1 MRTSVNISFF
11 VSPEPAASTASK
23 KDYRST
29 AYNNYCIKSAAPRHC
44 SSELDDA
51 QVLHDFSADLVD
63 LDNEVYTFEVEARTE
78 SEASELSASPSRWAS
93 KLVTST
99 STSSK
104 FFKFTYLF
112 TSNFYYYG
120 KFSFSI

>member
-11 VSPEPAASTASK
+11 VSPESAASTASK

-63 LDNEVYTFEVEARTE
+63 LDNEVCTIEVEARTE
-78 SEASELSASPSRWAS
+78 SEASEQAERIAFEMGIQVSYINIY
-93 KLVTST
+93 KQ
-99 STSSK
+99 
-104 FFKFTYLF
+104 
-112 TSNFYYYG
+112 
-120 KFSFSI
+120 

>member
-11 VSPEPAASTASK
+11 VSAEPAASTASK

-44 SSELDDA
+44 SSELGDA

-63 LDNEVYTFEVEARTE
+63 FDNEVYTFEVEARTE
-78 SEASELSASPSRWAS
+78 SEASEQAERIAFEMGIQVSYINIY
-93 KLVTST
+93 KH
-99 STSSK
+99 
-104 FFKFTYLF
+104 
-112 TSNFYYYG
+112 
-120 KFSFSI
+120 

>member
-1 MRTSVNISFF
+1 MFQQSQLRAQHRKKITALPHTIIISA
-11 VSPEPAASTASK
+11 EPAASTASK

-63 LDNEVYTFEVEARTE
+63 LDNEVYTFEVEASSE
-78 SEASELSASPSRWAS
+78 SEASEQAERIAFDMGIQ
-93 KLVTST
+93 V
-99 STSSK
+99 
-104 FFKFTYLF
+104 
-112 TSNFYYYG
+112 
-120 KFSFSI
+120 SFINIYKQ

>member
-1 MRTSVNISFF
+1 MTASFNISNFC
-11 VSPEPAASTASK
+11 SSASATSQVEK

-29 AYNNYCIKSAAPRHC
+29 AYNNYCIKSAAPRHS

-78 SEASELSASPSRWAS
+78 SEASEQAERIAFEMGIQVSYINIYKA
-93 KLVTST
+93 
-99 STSSK
+99 
-104 FFKFTYLF
+104 
-112 TSNFYYYG
+112 
-120 KFSFSI
+120 

>member
-1 MRTSVNISFF
+1 MATSVNISFF
-11 VSPEPAASTASK
+11 VSAEPAASTASK

-78 SEASELSASPSRWAS
+78 SEASEQAERIAFEMGIQVSYINIY
-93 KLVTST
+93 KV
-99 STSSK
+99 
-104 FFKFTYLF
+104 
-112 TSNFYYYG
+112 
-120 KFSFSI
+120 

>member
-11 VSPEPAASTASK
+11 VSAEPAASTASK

-63 LDNEVYTFEVEARTE
+63 LDNEVCTIEVEARTE
-78 SEASELSASPSRWAS
+78 SEASEQAERIAFEMGIQVSYINIY
-93 KLVTST
+93 KV
-99 STSSK
+99 
-104 FFKFTYLF
+104 
-112 TSNFYYYG
+112 
-120 KFSFSI
+120 